1 MRRLPY
7 TPDRLAT
14 LRYIAGMGAIGDKT
28 RFAWAEP
35 FERAGL
41 VEYYNESGWRLTPA
55 GRDTLDTWEAQLRP
69 MGEGQAT

>member
-7 TPDRLAT
+7 TPERLAT

-41 VEYYNESGWRLTPA
+41 A
-55 GRDTLDTWEAQLRP
+55 
-69 MGEGQAT
+69 